1 MTLVANLLE
10 TPTVSWPPRQTEHDG
25 LINKSNGAALSDFC
39 IYFFCNVDL
48 CITIAVA
55 HFVKWCR
62 LYMNHKQT
70 ARLQSLGNTKTGAT
84 QDWCRCIFCD
94 VTLATTDAPAHFS
107 SKKHRNKVESFC
119 RHHHCDADRQMRTQL
134 CLTASKR
141 RQFER
146 RRRNY
151 NERVDAFSSSA
162 TSRLQDAESQGQK
175 VMEVAMRIDQQ
186 NSPHDLQSLP
196 VSVTNSCKIV
206 SRSKEILHNKG
217 EWASRDVKIRKRDCT
232 PWAINQAT
240 KEGHLDQPQLQ
251 RMGQCNAINVHRV
264 TQLVQGKGLS
274 SIAAVSW
281 GSSVR
286 NIHTAAVPPW
296 LVQSE
301 EEYKQCNQKQ
311 QVATEK
317 NDQVKRKDIFSER
330 FAKAEYDSDW
340 LPNFG
345 GVWQEGSRLKTKQ
358 AFRKAVNNSKALRSR
373 ALSPPPVAPAVLSQ
387 HMPSKIKSPPF
398 LQSHSSVSIR
408 TENLSTKQSKIS
420 RIMPIQSS
428 QTEIIKPQ
436 LFSADTKKQLLLAQ
450 KERLRAKMKASKKK

>member
-1 MTLVANLLE
+1 MTDNDVVVEAPYCVVCRRSSVE
-10 TPTVSWPPRQTEHDG
+10 KWRKHVFTRGHQQTTCQF
-25 LINKSNGAALSDFC
+25 LQQQI
-39 IYFFCNVDL
+39 
-48 CITIAVA
+48 
-55 HFVKWCR
+55 
-62 LYMNHKQT
+62 

-119 RHHHCDADRQMRTQL
+119 RYHHCDADRQMRTQL

-141 RQFER
+141 RQLEKTLTTTTVSLKGVDEIT
-146 RRRNY
+146 

-162 TSRLQDAESQGQK
+162 TSRLQDAESQGQN
-175 VMEVAMRIDQQ
+175 VMEVER
-186 NSPHDLQSLP
+186 
-196 VSVTNSCKIV
+196 
-206 SRSKEILHNKG
+206 ILHNKG

-428 QTEIIKPQ
+428 QTKIIKPQ

-450 KERLRAKMKASKKK
+450 KERLRAKMKASKKSNFCKIMT

>member
-1 MTLVANLLE
+1 
-10 TPTVSWPPRQTEHDG
+10 
-25 LINKSNGAALSDFC
+25 
-39 IYFFCNVDL
+39 
-48 CITIAVA
+48 
-55 HFVKWCR
+55 
-62 LYMNHKQT
+62 MNHKQT

-119 RHHHCDADRQMRTQL
+119 RYHHCDADRQMRTQL

-141 RQFER
+141 RQLEKTLTTTTVSLKGVDEIT
-146 RRRNY
+146 

-162 TSRLQDAESQGQK
+162 TSRLQDAESQGQN

-206 SRSKEILHNKG
+206 
-217 EWASRDVKIRKRDCT
+217 SRDVKIRKRDCT

-251 RMGQCNAINVHRV
+251 RMGQCNAIN
-264 TQLVQGKGLS
+264 LDCS
-274 SIAAVSW
+274 SVL

>member
-1 MTLVANLLE
+1 
-10 TPTVSWPPRQTEHDG
+10 
-25 LINKSNGAALSDFC
+25 
-39 IYFFCNVDL
+39 
-48 CITIAVA
+48 
-55 HFVKWCR
+55 
-62 LYMNHKQT
+62 MNHKQT

-141 RQFER
+141 RQFESCTEQLEKTLTTTTVSLKGVDEITS
-146 RRRNY
+146 
-151 NERVDAFSSSA
+151 ERVDAFSSSA

-206 SRSKEILHNKG
+206 SRREDTKARLYTLGNQSSHKG
-217 EWASRDVKIRKRDCT
+217 GTLGPTTV
-232 PWAINQAT
+232 AT
-240 KEGHLDQPQLQ
+240 N
-251 RMGQCNAINVHRV
+251 GQCNAINVHRV

-428 QTEIIKPQ
+428 QTKIIKPQ

-450 KERLRAKMKASKKK
+450 KERLRAKMKASKKSNFCKIMT

>member
-1 MTLVANLLE
+1 
-10 TPTVSWPPRQTEHDG
+10 
-25 LINKSNGAALSDFC
+25 
-39 IYFFCNVDL
+39 
-48 CITIAVA
+48 
-55 HFVKWCR
+55 
-62 LYMNHKQT
+62 MNHKQT

-119 RHHHCDADRQMRTQL
+119 RYHHCDADRQMRTQL

-141 RQFER
+141 RQLEKTLTTTTVSLKGVDEITS
-146 RRRNY
+146 
-151 NERVDAFSSSA
+151 ERVDAFSSSA

-251 RMGQCNAINVHRV
+251 RMVQCNAINVHRV

-373 ALSPPPVAPAVLSQ
+373 ALSPPPVVPAVLSQ

-428 QTEIIKPQ
+428 QTKIIKPQ

-450 KERLRAKMKASKKK
+450 KERLRAKMKASKKSNFCKIMT